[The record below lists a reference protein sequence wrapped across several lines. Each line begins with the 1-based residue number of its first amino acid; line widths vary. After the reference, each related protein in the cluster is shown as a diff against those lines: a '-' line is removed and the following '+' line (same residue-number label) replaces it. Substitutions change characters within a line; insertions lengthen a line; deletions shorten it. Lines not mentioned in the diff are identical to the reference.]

1 MITVQIGEVEGNML
15 KNGMKIGSDWPVRY
29 TVYFYSMN
37 LLVSSNYHSGGGF
50 HNIDPYMRAHY
61 SPTHKSFVCYPPFEL
76 QMLQTCK
83 IIKNVLQKRKMKVAR
98 NRRGK
103 VRTSPQ
109 RPQGLPKRLPDR
121 FRGIHGRHQWCRWR
135 WIWANQRHFSSNVEM
150 HRDWSKMTIK
160 SGKWKLREMVGRR
173 SEQVRNVPTG
183 SLKAFRTNFRRYMTA
198 ISDAGGGEIGCILV
212 EIWRCIEI
220 DQKWPPKAENKSC
233 DIQSQEGQDK
243 SAKSPRTS

>member
-1 MITVQIGEVEGNML
+1 MITGQIGEVEGNML
-15 KNGMKIGSDWPVRY
+15 KMGMKIDSDWPVRY
-29 TVYFYSMN
+29 TVYFCSMN
-37 LLVSSNYHSGGGF
+37 ALVSSNYHSGGGF
-50 HNIDPYMRAHY
+50 HNIHPYMGAHY
-61 SPTHKSFVCYPPFEL
+61 SPTHKSFVRYPPFEL

-83 IIKNVLQKRKMKVAR
+83 IIKNVLQKRKMKVVR

-173 SEQVRNVPTG
+173 SGQVLNVPTDFPRR
-183 SLKAFRTNFRRYMTA
+183 LRTQ
-198 ISDAGGGEIGCILV
+198 
-212 EIWRCIEI
+212 IWRCKVGIGNADGGEVVLMSAI
-220 DQKWPPKAENKSC
+220 WTQMGWDWRNLQKCARKS
-233 DIQSQEGQDK
+233 K
-243 SAKSPRTS
+243 N